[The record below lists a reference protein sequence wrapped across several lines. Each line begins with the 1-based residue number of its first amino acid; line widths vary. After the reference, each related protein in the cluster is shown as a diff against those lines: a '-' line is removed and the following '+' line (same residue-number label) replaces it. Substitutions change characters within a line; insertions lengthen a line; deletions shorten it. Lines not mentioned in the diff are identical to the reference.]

1 MSAALKVI
9 KNPIE
14 TTKHV
19 YSLIHKYRRRRSN
32 LSLATRI
39 EIIRKRQIVKK
50 ARQLIEMSM
59 KTPTPNTYD
68 DDNDDD
74 NVLHSTPIQ
83 LHDLT
88 YLLEDSTPTCEVP
101 SEYDS
106 DDELTCS
113 ESDCNPLSPRD
124 SLVDE
129 EAELI
134 DM

>member
-1 MSAALKVI
+1 MSSALKVI

-19 YSLIHKYRRRRSN
+19 YSLIHKYRRRSN
-32 LSLATRI
+32 LSLATRL

-101 SEYDS
+101 SECDS
-106 DDELTCS
+106 DDLTSS
-113 ESDCNPLSPRD
+113 ESDCTPHSPRD

>member
-9 KNPIE
+9 KNPIK

-19 YSLIHKYRRRRSN
+19 YSLVYKYRPRRSN

-50 ARQLIEMSM
+50 AKQLIEMSM

-68 DDNDDD
+68 DYDD
-74 NVLHSTPIQ
+74 NVVHSTPIH

-88 YLLEDSTPTCEVP
+88 YLLDDSTPTCEVP
-101 SEYDS
+101 SECDS

-113 ESDCNPLSPRD
+113 ESDCNPHSPRD